1 MGDGAVSGIDSFFS
15 DSVGLNFIR
24 SYDSALLVL
33 NQTPPCCDDRRS
45 PWWTSRDGL
54 QHDHIRSDTVMIRM
68 NFNNYASLI
77 IFFNIF
83 IFQITGGLS
92 SSCEVIILRSNSH
105 SRIIRVCMAIFT
117 TALRNEKIPQILN
130 KNTSRYFHSVSLVIW
145 PHTSMKRTHFSELS
159 ISKSPSHSWSLCR
172 VCINKRFSFN

>member
-1 MGDGAVSGIDSFFS
+1 MTFHQRIGKDTRASSYFFTRRAADVVSE
-15 DSVGLNFIR
+15 
-24 SYDSALLVL
+24 A
-33 NQTPPCCDDRRS
+33 CCDDRRS
-45 PWWTSRDGL
+45 PWWASRDRL

-68 NFNNYASLI
+68 NFNSYASLI
-77 IFFNIF
+77 IFFNKV

-92 SSCEVIILRSNSH
+92 FGCEVIILRNNSH

-145 PHTSMKRTHFSELS
+145 PHTLMKRTYFSELS

-172 VCINKRFSFN
+172 VCINERFSFN